1 MLTSALVWCSSVK
14 IRYRDEPCFKVFLYE
29 NGVIGG
35 CPNAGL
41 REVGE
46 VFYTLR
52 CEMYFLELGRR
63 KFYICRM
70 F

>member
-1 MLTSALVWCSSVK
+1 VTYFSPVK
-14 IRYRDEPCFKVFLYE
+14 IRYRDEPWLKVFLYE
-29 NGVIGG
+29 NGVIGR
-35 CPNAGL
+35 CSNAGL

-46 VFYTLR
+46 VFYMLR
-52 CEMYFLELGRR
+52 CEMYFLESGRR